1 MIILRRRMCDSFIDN
16 DNKCGRC
23 CEQEMLKSWIL
34 HFIPSL
40 FLLLK

>member
-23 CEQEMLKSWIL
+23 CEQEMLSSGFGI
-34 HFIPSL
+34 L